1 MAPLLDLRL
10 IRFGV
15 GPAAVSMVVEGSIN
29 MSMDRQEQ
37 ITQMLKDR
45 IARFKRENAYIWER
59 PSKLAVEKPK
69 ETIEKELTPA
79 EQMKKDLGF

>member
-10 IRFGV
+10 NRLGV
-15 GPAAVSMVVEGSIN
+15 GPAAVNHRSRGVDKYN
-29 MSMDRQEQ
+29 MDRQEQ

-69 ETIEKELTPA
+69 ETMEKELTPA